1 MPSSMWKPFF
11 RSGSSSSMAQSPPN
25 SSPSPLGQQ
34 QPITATSAGRN
45 DDSAAESATPTESV
59 DSDSSSPAQTPT
71 GPLSA
76 SARSEWSRS
85 RQSSITPRSTPL
97 YGPSSSISLGRG
109 MQEMNLGAVALP
121 YPTSTSPPQQADT
134 STQSFGTDRSKN
146 DGTENTSYDEEGP
159 VELLIEMGQ
168 PSPSSAHPA
177 QNWNN
182 SFSRASS
189 MPAAHAEQSAYGAL
203 ALLRNRD
210 RERSADSRGSEGSR
224 GRERSSTGGTDRDV
238 DINAKPVAL
247 LGIAAMDRKARSKPM
262 QNILNR
268 LMAHKDVDIQI
279 VMFGDKTLIDEPPE
293 SWPVCD
299 ILISFF
305 SSGFPINKAIAYV
318 DLRKPICVND
328 LRCQKVLWD
337 RRTVLAILDKCGVP
351 TPRRLEVDRDTG
363 PVFEREIREDLK
375 KRLGVSFKA
384 RPTGHQVRLKD
395 EDTIIVDG
403 KEMKKPFVEKPVSG
417 EDHNIHIYFSKK
429 QGGGGRRL
437 FRKVGNK
444 SSEYDPTL
452 VEPRQEGSYIYEEFL
467 AVDNAEDIKV
477 YTIGPYFVHA
487 ETRKSPVVDGV
498 VKRNPDGK
506 EIRYITKLSTEEVKI
521 ATSISKAFK
530 QNICGFD
537 LLRVAG
543 KSYVI
548 DVNGWSFVKG
558 NDYYYDR
565 CAEILGKFCKAH
577 ARTQLFPSAM
587 SISGSGLGLAAG
599 ASGPRPTSSASSI
612 HHFGSPGVQHDGG
625 AAVSGA
631 ATSGSGNPGEKE
643 PSRWE
648 MKTNVTVFRHGDR
661 TPKQKLK
668 RSFKVKEPWTAP
680 LLALL
685 QGRREEIILRT
696 ELELVS
702 DAAAEALKLPGANKK
717 DLELVIEIIDLKKSF
732 EGTKVQIKP
741 SFQKDREDGE
751 LEKVQLIIKWGGEFS
766 HAAKY
771 QAKDY
776 GLAMRKDMLI
786 MNEAALRNTTVY
798 TSSERRVTASA
809 ELFTSSFLSDPNQT
823 DAESL
828 NMTIDRALLDDSNA
842 AKELMDKVKKRLK
855 ASLRPDSE
863 APAEKP
869 DFWPEDMEQPAQ
881 LGSKVSLLIKKLS
894 KFVSLNYERLE
905 VDKIQRKW
913 CTHETPALFRER
925 WEKLFSDFEDSPY
938 DPSRFSELYDML
950 SHDGLHNR
958 PFLLAVFADPEAEPS
973 KAHDDLHELYN
984 QAHMLYGYI
993 CPREYGVTPEEK
1005 ERIGLLTSLPL
1016 LQSITENLRAAQE
1029 SNGMCAF
1036 YFTKESHIHTLLNLV
1051 LASDLPITMERMPPL
1066 DYFSSITFEVY
1077 ERTSRNP
1084 SRHTTP
1090 SITQSPRLALMH
1102 PTPAISDTAS
1112 ITSEQTGFT
1121 HSSSIRATPERSLII
1136 SVSEGAH
1143 SSNILSMKLDA
1154 RHALVPQR
1162 PRHLTSHVEY
1172 EEAMLKLEAH
1182 AKREERIEC
1191 DRRLIEGQ
1199 TVFRGVPVPDRE
1211 TMRVKPRSN
1220 SVGSSVRSSQGF
1232 GRSH

>member
-1 MPSSMWKPFF
+1 MPSGSRWKPLF
-11 RSGSSSSMAQSPPN
+11 RSGSSSNNAHSGSGSTSAST
-25 SSPSPLGQQ
+25 STSPSPLGQQ
-34 QPITATSAGRN
+34 LPITASLTDTR
-45 DDSAAESATPTESV
+45 DDSAIDNSA
-59 DSDSSSPAQTPT
+59 A
-71 GPLSA
+71 
-76 SARSEWSRS
+76 
-85 RQSSITPRSTPL
+85 
-97 YGPSSSISLGRG
+97 
-109 MQEMNLGAVALP
+109 
-121 YPTSTSPPQQADT
+121 
-134 STQSFGTDRSKN
+134 
-146 DGTENTSYDEEGP
+146 
-159 VELLIEMGQ
+159 
-168 PSPSSAHPA
+168 PSSA
-177 QNWNN
+177 
-182 SFSRASS
+182 ASS
-189 MPAAHAEQSAYGAL
+189 PPPTPTA
-203 ALLRNRD
+203 
-210 RERSADSRGSEGSR
+210 
-224 GRERSSTGGTDRDV
+224 STATT
-238 DINAKPVAL
+238 APLPVVI
-247 LGIAAMDRKARSKPM
+247 LGVAAMDRKARSKPM

-268 LMAHKDVDIQI
+268 LMANTEVDIQI

-293 SWPVCD
+293 SWPICD
-299 ILISFF
+299 VLISFF
-305 SSGFPINKAIAYV
+305 SSGFPIDKAIAYV
-318 DLRKPICVND
+318 DLRKPVCVND

-351 TPRRLEVDRDTG
+351 TPRRIEVDRDTG
-363 PVFEREIREDLK
+363 PTFEREIMHDLK
-375 KRLGVSFKA
+375 KRLGITFNPRATAHEV
-384 RPTGHQVRLKD
+384 TLKD
-395 EDTIIVDG
+395 EDTIVVDG
-403 KEMKKPFVEKPVSG
+403 QEMKKPFVEKPVSG

-444 SSEYDPTL
+444 SSEFDPELT
-452 VEPRQEGSYIYEEFL
+452 EPRLEGSYIYEEFL

-506 EIRYITKLSTEEVKI
+506 EIRYITNLSKEEVKI

-565 CAEILGKFCKAH
+565 CAEILGKFCKSH
-577 ARTQLFPSAM
+577 VPTRSQLLPSSM
-587 SISGSGLGLAAG
+587 STSGSGLGLG
-599 ASGPRPTSSASSI
+599 TTIHHGPRPASSASNYRQ
-612 HHFGSPGVQHDGG
+612 FGSPSNFGG
-625 AAVSGA
+625 SA
-631 ATSGSGNPGEKE
+631 SGSGTGTHGEKE
-643 PSRWE
+643 PSSWQL
-648 MKTNVTVFRHGDR
+648 KSNVTVFRHGDR

-668 RSFKVKEPWTAP
+668 RSFKVKDPWTAP
-680 LLALL
+680 LIALL

-696 ELELVS
+696 GLELVS
-702 DAAAEALKLPGANKK
+702 EAAAEATRLPGANKE
-717 DLELVIEIIDLKKSF
+717 DLEMVIEVINRKKTF

-741 SFQKDREDGE
+741 GFQKDKEDGE

-776 GLAMRKDMLI
+776 GNAMRRDMMI

-809 ELFTSSFLSDPNQT
+809 DIFTAAFLADSAQSDEP
-823 DAESL
+823 L
-828 NMTIDRALLDDSNA
+828 NMIIDRALLDDSNA
-842 AKELMDKVKKRLK
+842 AKDLMDKVKKKLK
-855 ASLRPDSE
+855 ASLRPDAE
-863 APAEKP
+863 VAAEKP
-869 DFWPEDMEQPAQ
+869 DFWPEGMDAPAQ
-881 LGSKVSLLIKKLS
+881 LVQKTGQIIKVLS
-894 KFVSLNYERLE
+894 GFVKANYERLE

-925 WEKLFSDFEDSPY
+925 WEKLFKDFDDSPY
-938 DPSRFSELYDML
+938 DPSRISELYDML

-958 PFLLAVFADPEAEPS
+958 PFLLAVFADPDAPS
-973 KAHDDLHELYN
+973 GKAHEKLHELYHH
-984 QAHMLYGYI
+984 AHVLFSYV
-993 CPREYGVTPEEK
+993 CPREYGITPQEK

-1016 LQSITENLRAAQE
+1016 LQSITENLRAAQD
-1029 SNGMCAF
+1029 SKGMCAF
-1036 YFTKESHIHTLLNLV
+1036 YFTKESHIHTLLNLI
-1051 LASDLPITMERMPPL
+1051 LASDLPVIMERMPPL

-1077 ERTSRNP
+1077 ERSSP
-1084 SRHTTP
+1084 SGNNSTHATP
-1090 SITQSPRLALMH
+1090 SLNQSPSLALLN
-1102 PTPAISDTAS
+1102 PVPVASDTAS
-1112 ITSEQTGFT
+1112 IGSEQTGMTFA
-1121 HSSSIRATPERSLII
+1121 SSIRPPPERSLII

-1143 SSNILSMKLDA
+1143 SSNILSMSLDA

-1162 PRHLTSHVEY
+1162 PRHLTTHIEY

-1182 AKREERIEC
+1182 TKGEELLEC

-1199 TVFRGVPVPDRE
+1199 TVFGGVPVPDRE

-1232 GRSH
+1232 GRGH

>member
-1 MPSSMWKPFF
+1 MPSSSLWKPLF
-11 RSGSSSSMAQSPPN
+11 RSASTSSMAPSPPN

-34 QPITATSAGRN
+34 QPITSDGLK
-45 DDSAAESATPTESV
+45 DESSSAATEGAEDAEFSEV
-59 DSDSSSPAQTPT
+59 LDSDSPPPTPT
-71 GPLSA
+71 AILGGSI
-76 SARSEWSRS
+76 SRSEWSRS
-85 RQSSITPRSTPL
+85 SQSSITPRTTPQ
-97 YGPSSSISLGRG
+97 YGASSSISVGRG
-109 MQEMNLGAVALP
+109 MQEMTLEPAALSQ
-121 YPTSTSPPQQADT
+121 TPQT
-134 STQSFGTDRSKN
+134 
-146 DGTENTSYDEEGP
+146 
-159 VELLIEMGQ
+159 
-168 PSPSSAHPA
+168 
-177 QNWNN
+177 
-182 SFSRASS
+182 ASS
-189 MPAAHAEQSAYGAL
+189 
-203 ALLRNRD
+203 
-210 RERSADSRGSEGSR
+210 
-224 GRERSSTGGTDRDV
+224 T
-238 DINAKPVAL
+238 KPTVL
-247 LGIAAMDRKARSKPM
+247 LGVAAMDRKARSKPM

-268 LMAHKDVDIQI
+268 LMAHDDVDIQI

-293 SWPVCD
+293 LWPVCD
-299 ILISFF
+299 VLISFF
-305 SSGFPINKAIAYV
+305 SSGFPIDKAIAYV

-337 RRTVLAILDKCGVP
+337 RRTVLAILEKCGVP

-363 PVFEREIREDLK
+363 PTFEREIMKDLK
-375 KRLGVSFKA
+375 KRLGVTLKP
-384 RPTGHQVRLKD
+384 RPTVHEVRLKD

-452 VEPRQEGSYIYEEFL
+452 TEPRQEGSYIYEEFL
-467 AVDNAEDIKV
+467 AVDKAEDIKV

-498 VKRNPDGK
+498 VTRNPDGK
-506 EIRYITKLSTEEVKI
+506 EVRYIIRLEKEEAKM

-558 NDYYYDR
+558 NDDYYDQ
-565 CAEILGKFCKAH
+565 CAKILGKFCKAH
-577 ARTQLFPSAM
+577 VPNRPHLFPTTMSA
-587 SISGSGLGLAAG
+587 SGSGLGLTG
-599 ASGPRPTSSASSI
+599 GVVNTRPPSSSSNYRQ
-612 HHFGSPGVQHDGG
+612 FGSPSVQGG
-625 AAVSGA
+625 TAA
-631 ATSGSGNPGEKE
+631 GSGTGTLGEKE
-643 PSRWE
+643 PSSWQL
-648 MKTNVTVFRHGDR
+648 KANVTVFRHGDR

-702 DAAAEALKLPGANKK
+702 DAAAEALKLPGANKE
-717 DLELVIEIIDLKKSF
+717 DLELVIEIIDRKKQF

-776 GLAMRKDMLI
+776 GLAMRRDMLI

-809 ELFTSSFLSDPNQT
+809 DIFTASFLSDPTQT
-823 DAESL
+823 DTEPL
-828 NMTIDRALLDDSNA
+828 NMIIDRALLDDSNA
-842 AKELMDKVKKRLK
+842 AKDLMDKVKKRLK
-855 ASLRPDSE
+855 ASFRPDSDV
-863 APAEKP
+863 PAEKP
-869 DFWPEDMEQPAQ
+869 DFWPEGMESPAE
-881 LGSKVSLLIKKLS
+881 LGIKVSKLIKTLS
-894 KFVSLNYERLE
+894 QLMRRNYERLN

-925 WEKLFSDFEDSPY
+925 WEKLFKDFEDSPY
-938 DPSRFSELYDML
+938 DPSRVSELYDML

-958 PFLLAVFADPEAEPS
+958 PFLMAVFTDPEAEPG
-973 KAHDDLHELYN
+973 KAQEALYELYN
-984 QAHMLYGYI
+984 QAHFLFGYI
-993 CPREYGVTPEEK
+993 CPREYGITPEEK

-1016 LQSITENLRAAQE
+1016 LQSITENLRAAQDAK
-1029 SNGMCAF
+1029 GTCAF

-1051 LASDLPITMERMPPL
+1051 LASDLPVTMERMPPL

-1077 ERTSRNP
+1077 ERSSHSGSN
-1084 SRHTTP
+1084 SAQATP
-1090 SITQSPRLALMH
+1090 SITQSPRMAMMH
-1102 PTPAISDTAS
+1102 PLPNASDTAS
-1112 ITSEQTGFT
+1112 IASEQSGITQT
-1121 HSSSIRATPERSLII
+1121 SSVRATPERSLII
-1136 SVSEGAH
+1136 SLSEGAH
-1143 SSNILSMKLDA
+1143 SSNILSMSLDA

-1162 PRHLTSHVEY
+1162 PRHLTAHVEY

-1182 AKREERIEC
+1182 AKREERLEC

-1220 SVGSSVRSSQGF
+1220 SVGSSVRSSQGGL